1 MKKKITIATLS
12 VLMLA
17 TLNGCGKNE
26 TSTANSSKADNSS
39 SSVNKMV
46 VDITEESQTTTTT
59 QPSETTTLAPE
70 STAESNIDKPAGTVT
85 FPLQEPKFTAIFTT
99 AENGEEIM
107 PNFYLYTRFGVE
119 VVLPGD
125 LEGNAQALYDALVK
139 KHPTLSWIL
148 DGKSVYLDW
157 TAKTNNMDWNLSDK
171 EIDAKINAWLAGR
184 SYKDLTLEELYEH
197 YDLCYK
203 SSLGQEISN
212 YIKGKGEHTFISSFR

>member
-1 MKKKITIATLS
+1 MKKITIATLS

-46 VDITEESQTTTTT
+46 VDITETTTTT
-59 QPSETTTLAPE
+59 QASETTNTTPE
-70 STAESNIDKPAGTVT
+70 STAESNMDKPAGTVT

-184 SYKDLTLEELYEH
+184 NYKDLTLEELYEH
-197 YDLCYK
+197 FDLCYK

-212 YIKGKGEHTFISSFR
+212 YIKGKGGHTFISSFR